1 MSSMVGLGL
10 KENTGEKEE
19 ESEQDRKTV
28 SCSYICSAGDNDKDD
43 ITNIRQH
50 TICIYL
56 LH

>member
-1 MSSMVGLGL
+1 MVGLGL